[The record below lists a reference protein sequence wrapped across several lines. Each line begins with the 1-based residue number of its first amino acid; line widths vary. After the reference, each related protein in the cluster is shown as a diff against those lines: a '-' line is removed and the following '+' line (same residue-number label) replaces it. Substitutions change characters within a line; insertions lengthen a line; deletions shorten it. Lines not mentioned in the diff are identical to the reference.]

1 MIEKSQDYAYRLR
14 LRVRDYECDIEGVVN
29 NANYQHYLECGR
41 NEFLRSIGVDYVECT
56 ANDYIFM
63 VARIEM
69 NFKTALRGGE
79 DFEVC
84 LNVKR
89 EGARYI
95 FYQDILRA
103 SDGKVAVNA
112 VVECVALHEG
122 RIVRETPYDGAMKPF
137 FL

>member
-137 FL
+137 VL